1 MEISKKL
8 DIKIPKSTLSA
19 WCKNIILPNWYK
31 KKIKRLNEKN
41 LIKAQQLA
49 LISNKLKYE
58 NILKKAELINQ
69 KIGKKLKSKDILK
82 AFLSILYLGEGAKWK
97 SHHGLMLGSSDPIII
112 KLYIQ
117 LLKLCYDIKPETLKC
132 RVSYRADQNINDLQ
146 EYWSKITLIQLKNFY
161 KTIPDP
167 RTIGKPTKNKDYK
180 GVCVITCG
188 GTSFQLELEMI
199 PKLILRGL

>member
-1 MEISKKL
+1 MIDTKIKKAVLGLRSRGKTFMEISKKL

-69 KIGKKLKSKDILK
+69 KIGNKLKSKDILK

-117 LLKLCYDIKPETLKC
+117 LLKLCYEK
-132 RVSYRADQNINDLQ
+132 
-146 EYWSKITLIQLKNFY
+146 
-161 KTIPDP
+161 
-167 RTIGKPTKNKDYK
+167 
-180 GVCVITCG
+180 
-188 GTSFQLELEMI
+188 LEI
-199 PKLILRGL
+199 FR